1 MRALPLQ
8 RAYDAAA
15 TPIIQ
20 REVAIMHVLI
30 EKEVPLSGGSV
41 VIGAT
46 EWVAPAAWACP
57 EGSYVVCQRISE
69 GHSALRLATES
80 VRNLEAYPQVRS
92 LGFMPSTRAIT
103 MYPIDR
109 PLRTL
114 NCFFDKSLF
123 EETTQIDADGW
134 YDRAGCFLA
143 LSSPAVEKM
152 MMTIHRELIDPGFGS
167 ELMIEAAST
176 MIAVEMARLGQ
187 RSRGGTHA
195 ISTGNHGLA
204 SWQLRRIRERLDAAI
219 EQGYPSIQEL
229 AALCGISR
237 GHLMRMFKASTG
249 EALQRFITLE
259 RLSMGRSML
268 VEDRLSVKQIAAVLR
283 FCNTAHFSN
292 AFRRAEGTTP
302 SEFRMRARAGQIR
315 DVDRIAGSAKVHLR
329 EGDWRLPY

>member
-1 MRALPLQ
+1 
-8 RAYDAAA
+8 
-15 TPIIQ
+15 
-20 REVAIMHVLI
+20 
-30 EKEVPLSGGSV
+30 
-41 VIGAT
+41 
-46 EWVAPAAWACP
+46 
-57 EGSYVVCQRISE
+57 VVCQRISE

-103 MYPIDR
+103 MYPIER

-143 LSSPAVEKM
+143 LSNAAVEKL
-152 MMTIHRELIDPGFGS
+152 MMTIHCELLDPGFGS
-167 ELMIEAAST
+167 EQMIEAAST
-176 MIAVEMARLGQ
+176 MIVIEMARLGQ
-187 RSRGGTHA
+187 HARSGAHA
-195 ISTGNHGLA
+195 SATANHGLA
-204 SWQLRRIRERLDAAI
+204 PWQLRRIRERLDAGL

-229 AALCGISR
+229 ATICGISR

-259 RLSMGRSML
+259 RLSQARRML
-268 VEDRLSVKQIAAVLR
+268 AEDRVSVKEIAAVLH

-292 AFRRAEGTTP
+292 AFRRAEGLTP
-302 SEFRMRARAGQIR
+302 SEFRMRARAGLFSHPDGISP
-315 DVDRIAGSAKVHLR
+315 SAKVH
-329 EGDWRLPY
+329 